1 MQGEFATLNLRLRL
15 EDDNERWSLQAFIRN
30 ATDEFALDGGGDI
43 PTLSGAHFGRAI
55 ASRQL
60 DVALRIKF

>member
-1 MQGEFATLNLRLRL
+1 MA
-15 EDDNERWSLQAFIRN
+15 DDDDRWFLQAFVRN

-55 ASRQL
+55 APRQL
-60 DVALRIKF
+60 DISLRFKF